1 MFPPKDSAGKT
12 QEKSCEGLR
21 MGRLFDILLFSRRI
35 EFETGTTN
43 KVYWA
48 VETPLDSSFSYGNI
62 NDEFYKLLAR
72 FGVVLGTRHI
82 MQNDTPLSNSETT
95 QREII
100 KAYRE
105 QGLDVISK
113 VREIE
118 ASRGLVE
125 DEKSMRAGPYVDIL

>member
-1 MFPPKDSAGKT
+1 
-12 QEKSCEGLR
+12 

-35 EFETGTTN
+35 EFESGTCN

-48 VETPLDSSFSYGNI
+48 VEPPLDCSFSYGNI
-62 NDEFYKLLAR
+62 NDEFHKLLAR
-72 FGVVLGTRHI
+72 FGVVLWTRHI
-82 MQNDTPLSNSETT
+82 MQCCTGDDTPLSKSETT
-95 QREII
+95 RREII

-105 QGLDVISK
+105 QGFDVDSK